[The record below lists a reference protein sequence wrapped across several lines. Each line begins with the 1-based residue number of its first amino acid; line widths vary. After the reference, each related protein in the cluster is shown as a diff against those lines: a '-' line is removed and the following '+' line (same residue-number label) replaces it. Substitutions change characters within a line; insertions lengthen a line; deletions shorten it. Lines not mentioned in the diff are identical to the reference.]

1 MISPLS
7 GFKNYKKLHEK
18 IEKDIVGIQT
28 SNGIRISGQSKHF
41 IERVIGTKE
50 DPKTNRPRSG
60 VEIENIIEALLYG
73 KLRENERDP
82 DSIKFITDKCIV
94 SVNPNT
100 GILIQC
106 NPQ

>member
-1 MISPLS
+1 M
-7 GFKNYKKLHEK
+7 K
-18 IEKDIVGIQT
+18 T
-28 SNGIRISGQSKHF
+28 SNGIEISGQSKHF

-50 DPKTNRPRSG
+50 DPKTERPRSG
-60 VEIENIIEALLYG
+60 VEIEDIRYALLYG
-73 KLRENERDP
+73 QVRMRKRDP
-82 DSIKFITDKCIV
+82 DSVKFVTDRCIV